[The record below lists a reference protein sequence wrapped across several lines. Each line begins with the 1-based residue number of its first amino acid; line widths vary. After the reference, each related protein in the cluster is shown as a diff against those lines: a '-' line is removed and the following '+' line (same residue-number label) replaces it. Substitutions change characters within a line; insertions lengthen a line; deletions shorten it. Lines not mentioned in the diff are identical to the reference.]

1 VFVQLLVISIIMR
14 VCFLFLLLAAPVAST
29 SVTPTQKVIQMLED
43 MSAKSKAEKEDEAN
57 RFKEFQKF
65 CQGSAAAK
73 VRSIEENT
81 AVVGKLENEIGS
93 LNDEV
98 DALAADI
105 AKADA
110 DIGTLQSN
118 IAQLD
123 TKMKDIEGEEAAEQ
137 EERADEHALFEKSDT
152 DYGDSIDAMDRMIH
166 EVKNAFL
173 QTRDP
178 SQRRTMLLQLS
189 LRPQIPARAKRVIT
203 SFLQTDP
210 NTEMLEVPQGTT
222 ASYDGQLGAIT
233 DMFTELETKMSDE
246 RSDGQN
252 KESEQKHSF
261 DMMMLQLNDQL
272 KNANLDRDK
281 KAAAK
286 AQAEQDLAEATANKA
301 ETQATIA
308 ADQKYLAEL
317 KAECAAKTAAF
328 EERQATRAGELE
340 AIAKA
345 VEILG
350 GGAVSGAAAK
360 HLPGLLQTKKRGFK
374 GHRSFAQLRSN
385 VASPR
390 QRKVAAFLQAK
401 ATSTN
406 SRMLFELAEKASQ
419 DPFAKVNKM
428 IRDMITKL
436 TNEANEEAEH
446 KGFCDAELS
455 ANQATRDEKN
465 EAIDALNAEIEQLTA
480 TINKLNNEV
489 SELND
494 GVNALN
500 KAAEEATALR
510 DTERVKN
517 EQTVVDA
524 KAAIEAVTQAT
535 AVLKDFYAKAA
546 EFVQTRSKGVT
557 DGMMDDADYKGS
569 GGSSNVMNMLEVILS
584 DFQRLEAETST
595 NEQQA
600 ADDYASFMSDTSGE
614 RDQKAAD
621 IKSKETTKAEK
632 ASNNEAAKED
642 LKNTQAELS
651 AAMAYYEKLRPSC
664 VDSGLSYED
673 RVARREAEIAN
684 LKEAVGILD
693 GTDVAV

>member
-1 VFVQLLVISIIMR
+1 MMR
-14 VCFLFLLLAAPVAST
+14 VGLLFLLLAVPAAST

-43 MSAKSKAEKEDEAN
+43 MSAKSKAEKEDEAS
-57 RFKEFQKF
+57 RFKDFQKF
-65 CQGSAAAK
+65 CQGAAAAK
-73 VRSIEENT
+73 VRSIDENT

-93 LNDEV
+93 LSDEV

-110 DIGTLQSN
+110 DIGTLSNN

-123 TKMKDIEGEEAAEQ
+123 TKMKEIGSEEAAEQ
-137 EERADEHALFEKSDT
+137 EERGDEHAEFEKADT
-152 DYGDSIDAMDRMIH
+152 DYADSIDAMNRMIH

-173 QTRDP
+173 QTSDP
-178 SQRRTMLLQLS
+178 AARRNVLLQLS
-189 LRPQIPARAKRVIT
+189 AKSDVPAKAKRVLT

-210 NTEMLEVPQGTT
+210 NTEMMQVPQGTT
-222 ASYDGQLGAIT
+222 ASYDGQLGAVT
-233 DMFTELETKMSDE
+233 EMFTELESKMSDE

-252 KESEQKHSF
+252 TESDAKHNF
-261 DMMMLQLNDQL
+261 DMMMLQLNDQM
-272 KNANLDRDK
+272 KNANADREK
-281 KAAAK
+281 KAADK
-286 AQAEQDLAEATANKA
+286 AAAEQAMAEASANKA
-301 ETQATIA
+301 ETEATIA

-350 GGAVSGAAAK
+350 GDAVSGAAAK
-360 HLPGLLQTKKRGFK
+360 HLPGFLQTKKRGFK
-374 GHRSFAQLRSN
+374 GRHSLIQFRSN

-390 QRKVAAFLQAK
+390 QRKVASFLQAK
-401 ATSTN
+401 ATTTH
-406 SRMLFELAEKASQ
+406 SRMLAMLSEKVAQ
-419 DPFAKVNKM
+419 DPFAKVVKM
-428 IRDMITKL
+428 IQDMITKL

-446 KGFCDAELS
+446 KGFCDQELS
-455 ANQATRDEKN
+455 ANQATRDEKS
-465 EAIDALNAEIEQLTA
+465 EAIDELNANIEELSA
-480 TINKLNNEV
+480 TINKLNNEIA
-489 SELND
+489 ELND

-546 EFVQTRSKGVT
+546 EFVQTKTSGPT
-557 DGMMDDADYKGS
+557 DGMMEDADYKGS

-584 DFQRLEAETST
+584 DFQRLESETST

-600 ADDYASFMSDTSGE
+600 ADDYATFMADTGGE

-632 ASNNEAAKED
+632 DSSLSAAKED
-642 LKNTQAELS
+642 LKNTQAEL
-651 AAMAYYEKLRPSC
+651 AAATEYYDKLKPSC
-664 VDSGLSYED
+664 VDTGLSYED

-684 LKEAVGILD
+684 LKEAYGILD